1 MKNLTEKQELIIADI
16 TNEFIKINEEKKNRP
31 KGGLFDI
38 DGLLG
43 QREADI
49 EERFQIER
57 NNKFYDE
64 ILQTKIQEDMDVL
77 NIDLKQMKLI
87 ATRPKNWSSWVRGFQ
102 IDTIENFERG
112 YFGLSDDTIS
122 LKYRLIGSRKNFVSG
137 ISSIEEYKNQHNIE
151 SCNRFFSNLQQFAKE
166 GNVIGSIKRLI
177 NNANL

>member
-16 TNEFIKINEEKKNRP
+16 TSEFIKINEEKKNRP

-49 EERFQIER
+49 EERLQIER
-57 NNKFYDE
+57 NNEFYDE
-64 ILQTKIQEDMDVL
+64 ILQTKIQDDMDFL
-77 NIDLKQMKLI
+77 NIDLKQMGLI
-87 ATRPKNWSSWVRGFQ
+87 ATRQKNWGSWVRGFQ

-122 LKYRLIGSRKNFVSG
+122 LKYRLIGNTKYFVSG
-137 ISSIEEYKNQHNIE
+137 ISSIQEYKNQHSIE

-177 NNANL
+177 NKTNL